1 MKLFRKSIVCLNFIL
16 LVSLM
21 LSLVPSLLAKTNT
34 GNSGIGLNEK
44 LGTKIPLNLTF
55 FDEDSNKVTLGQY
68 FKRPVILTFIYYSCP
83 GICPILLK
91 GEQEVLGQV
100 NLTPGKDYTAITV
113 SFDPR
118 DHPKEAREKKRNYIA
133 GIKRAFPDSA
143 WHWLTGDSASIKALT
158 DAVGFEYKA
167 AGDGFI
173 HPTLMTVLGADGK
186 ISRYM
191 NGTDYLPFDLQMAV
205 IEASKGKVGPTIAK
219 VLRLCFNYDPSTNR
233 YAFNFLRV
241 SGALVILFAL
251 IFIGFITI
259 KGKVK
264 KSKAR

>member
-1 MKLFRKSIVCLNFIL
+1 MKFSMKSTACLNFCL
-16 LVSLM
+16 LGLLLLSVVS
-21 LSLVPSLLAKTNT
+21 SLPAKTNT
-34 GNSGIGLNEK
+34 GNSKIGLNEK

-55 FDEDSNKVTLGQY
+55 FDEDSNKVVLGQY
-68 FKRPVILTFIYYSCP
+68 FKRPVILTFVYFSCP

-118 DHPKEAREKKRNYIA
+118 DHPREAREKKHNYIA
-133 GIKRAFPDSA
+133 GIKKAFPDSA

-158 DAVGFEYKA
+158 NAVGFEYKA

-173 HPTLMTVLGADGK
+173 HPTLMTVLGPDGK

-205 IEASKGKVGPTIAK
+205 VEASQGKVGPTIAK

-241 SGALVILFAL
+241 SGAIVIFFAL
-251 IFIGFITI
+251 LFLGFITI